1 MAIKKYKSALCEDI
15 LNYRSL
21 KIQIKHTHF
30 QLRHTLFKT
39 SIMTILA
46 EINQNKTNSEKK
58 S

>member
-1 MAIKKYKSALCEDI
+1 MAIKKYKSALYEDI

-21 KIQIKHTHF
+21 KIKIKHTH

-46 EINQNKTNSEKK
+46 EINQNKTNNEKK

>member
-1 MAIKKYKSALCEDI
+1 MAVKKYKSALSEDI

-21 KIQIKHTHF
+21 KYRSSIKHTHF

-46 EINQNKTNSEKK
+46 EIN
-58 S
+58 